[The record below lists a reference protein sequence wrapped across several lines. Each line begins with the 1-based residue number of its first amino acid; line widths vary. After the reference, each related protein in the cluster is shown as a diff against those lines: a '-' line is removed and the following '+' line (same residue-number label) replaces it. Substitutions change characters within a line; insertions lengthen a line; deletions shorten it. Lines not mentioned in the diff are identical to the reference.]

1 MTFLRCREDSGSKRS
16 IEHIL
21 KYPRREVGPE
31 EYKVIMKRH
40 LSIDKFDPV

>member
-1 MTFLRCREDSGSKRS
+1 MTFLRCGEYSGRKRS
-16 IEHIL
+16 IEQIL

-40 LSIDKFDPV
+40 MSREEFDLV